1 MEHLNTNELL
11 RVIDEVRQEVC
22 DRDLTAFTYECYKG
36 SRVSN
41 NYEVNKN
48 GSNIFKFEITIQNER
63 FTIKINTGRR

>member
-1 MEHLNTNELL
+1 MNISKDELL

-22 DRDLTAFTYECYKG
+22 DKDITALTYECHKG

-48 GSNIFKFEITIQNER
+48 GSNIFKFEIKNQL
-63 FTIKINTGRR
+63 K

>member
-1 MEHLNTNELL
+1 MDISKDELL

-36 SRVSN
+36 SSVSN

-48 GSNIFKFEITIQNER
+48 GSNIFKFEIKKQD
-63 FTIKINTGRR
+63 KH